1 MFIISF
7 VCCLHYLFG
16 LSSSEKDV
24 SSSSFTAA
32 DNQFY
37 YSSIINNANLSI
49 LFIHSIFPAH
59 FFPLVALG
67 AELVERGH
75 QVTTL
80 GPTVEGYEHLPKL
93 AESHGMKFIST
104 EFTPRW
110 VYDLMTQSGKHNDNV
125 NFLTFMANM
134 TYMMFNLSKNDDIV
148 KNVKNILDKMNNS
161 DYDYIVS
168 DFASASLMYY
178 VQKTWHTSKI
188 MLVVTSIPML
198 PSFIIPWPYP
208 KLFSPFT
215 DNMSFYDRFLSTV
228 VYYPIEKIAFL
239 LFSLL
244 LKIDKQQSVYDFS
257 EVILTHPVLINTVIG
272 FDWPKT
278 ILPLQHYIGPMLL
291 ETSPP
296 LDSSLSHWLSKHSP
310 NTDIIYISMGTTGEV
325 NDIMAKAFT
334 DLSQDYVIV
343 WSLRHSNRDI
353 LKGLT
358 INENRVYISSWIS
371 QFTMLQH
378 DSVVMA
384 IMHCGITSVQ
394 EALYHSIPVICF
406 PSAFDQFDTGLRLES
421 QGLGIQLIPKKVTG
435 IAILKAVH
443 EIRKVGYNE
452 QVRKVSRLLRAGGG
466 AKKGA
471 DLVELYADIGHDHGI
486 PSFIRYKWNFIQ
498 YYNIDVWLVIVG
510 SVIMIIWC
518 CCKFCGHC
526 FCKCCSSNYRKTK
539 RD

>member
-7 VCCLHYLFG
+7 VCYLHYLFG
-16 LSSSEKDV
+16 LSLSEKDV
-24 SSSSFTAA
+24 SSSSFPTT
-32 DNQFY
+32 NSHSHH
-37 YSSIINNANLSI
+37 SSIIENANLSI

-67 AELVERGH
+67 AELVKRSH

-93 AESHGMKFIST
+93 AKSHGIKFIST

-110 VYDLMTQSGKHNDNV
+110 VYELMIQTGKRNDNV
-125 NFLTFMANM
+125 DFLTFMSNM

-148 KNVKNILDKMNNS
+148 KNVKNILDKMNS
-161 DYDYIVS
+161 TDYDYIVS
-168 DFASASLMYY
+168 DFTTTSLMYY
-178 VQKTWHTSKI
+178 VQKTWHTNKI
-188 MLVVTSIPML
+188 MLVMTSIPML
-198 PSFIIPWPYP
+198 PSFLIPWPYP

-215 DNMSFYDRFLSTV
+215 DNMSFFDRFLSIV
-228 VYYPIEKIAFL
+228 IYYPIEKIAFL

-244 LKIDKQQSVYDFS
+244 LKIDKQQSFYDFS
-257 EVILTHPVLINTVIG
+257 EMILTHPVLINTVIG
-272 FDWPKT
+272 FDWAKT
-278 ILPLQHYIGPMLL
+278 ILPLQDYIGPMFL

-325 NDIMAKAFT
+325 NDIMAKAFI
-334 DLSQDYVIV
+334 DLSQDFVIV

-378 DSVVMA
+378 HSVVMT

-394 EALYHSIPVICF
+394 EALYHSVPVICF
-406 PSAFDQFDTGLRLES
+406 PSAFDQYDTGLRLES
-421 QGLGIQLIPKKVTG
+421 QGLGIQLIPSKVTG
-435 IAILKAVH
+435 IAILKAVYK
-443 EIRKVGYNE
+443 IRTGGYNE
-452 QVRKVSRLLRAGGG
+452 QVRKVSHLLRAGGG

-498 YYNIDVWLVIVG
+498 YYNIDVWLVIVS
-510 SVIMIIWC
+510 SVIVIIWSC
-518 CCKFCGHC
+518 YRFCRHC
-526 FCKCCSSNYRKTK
+526 FCKFCYKNCRKIK
-539 RD
+539 KD